1 MTWKEI
7 IDEYNKHLENNV
19 FNYIPFTKW
28 LESNYEVP
36 TKKSKTLLEIL
47 DLDNSENIIEKL
59 FVDK

>member
-19 FNYIPFTKW
+19 FNYVPLTEW

-59 FVDK
+59 FIDK

>member
-1 MTWKEI
+1 MTWQEI
-7 IDEYNKHLENNV
+7 IDEYNKYQKSNV
-19 FNYIPFTKW
+19 FNYIPLAEW
-28 LESNYEVP
+28 LQSNYEMP